1 MNQEELYEDIEDT
14 QSFTQKYLGLSLW
27 KFLMLVFIVLGLGV
41 YIGILLYGTNSLE
54 VLFGLQDYQ
63 NYLQDEIL
71 ILKTENA
78 ELQKEYF
85 ELKEISA
92 Q

>member
-1 MNQEELYEDIEDT
+1 MHNEALYDGIDNSLSITE
-14 QSFTQKYLGLSLW
+14 QYLGLSLN
-27 KFLMLVFIVLGLGV
+27 KFLFLLFIVLISGI
-41 YIGILLYGTNSLE
+41 YIGILLFGDNSLE
-54 VLFGLQDYQ
+54 VLLGLEDYQ

-71 ILKTENA
+71 RLKSQNA
-78 ELQKEYF
+78 SLQKEYF